1 MDVAVYKIDGS
12 TAGKM
17 TLPEE
22 LFGVEINPSVVH
34 EAVVAQDANGRTRYA
49 QTKDRS
55 EVRGGGRKPWKQKGT
70 GRARHGSRR
79 SPIWIGGGITFG
91 PLAARNFAKKMNK
104 RAKRKALAMVLSDKV
119 KENTFVIVEDMK
131 LEAPKT
137 KLIQAM
143 RRKLPGAERPALIVA
158 EAENKSVGL
167 ASRNLPKT
175 AAVSAT
181 SLNVRDLLKSEYVIA
196 SKAAVE
202 EIIKHYTK

>member
-22 LFGVEINPSVVH
+22 LFGVEVNPSVVH
-34 EAVVAQDANGRTRYA
+34 EAVVAQDANARTRYA

-91 PLAARNFAKKMNK
+91 PLAARNFAKKINK

-119 KENTFVIVEDMK
+119 QENMFIIVDDMAF
-131 LEAPKT
+131 ETPKT
-137 KLIQAM
+137 KLMQSM
-143 RRKLPGAERPALIVA
+143 RAKLPGADRSALVVA
-158 EAENKSVGL
+158 EAENKAVGL
-167 ASRNLPKT
+167 VSRNLPKT
-175 AAVSAT
+175 SAVSST
-181 SLNVRDLLKSEYVIA
+181 SVNVRDLLASEYVIV

-202 EIIKHYTK
+202 EMIKHYTK